1 MSEALMSGAQAIYRK
16 GAWHIIH
23 GMDSRQLRYFAA
35 VAQLGSFSAAARQ
48 LHIAQPALSRH
59 VKALED
65 TLGVKLLMRSVA
77 GVTTTQEGAELL
89 VKATQVLEQLDS
101 LARSIGPH
109 SEEVSGRVVL
119 GLPHS
124 TAAVLATP
132 LMRAAIRQFPNV
144 RLHLID
150 SLSGYLREWI
160 ESGRLDLAVLFDP
173 LPKAGVRLAP
183 IMVEDLCL
191 VGRPGSWPAGQ
202 LEIPLCEIAGHPIII
217 PSPAH
222 SNRRLLESAVLSH
235 GVRLNIIAEIDS
247 LAIQKLMVSD
257 GQVFSI
263 LTHGSIYN
271 ELAAGT
277 LQAVR
282 IVEPTV
288 SRSVMLASAM
298 ARSGNHAC
306 NAIHKL
312 TLETALG
319 LLRSQIWL
327 GHDILGYPP

>member
-1 MSEALMSGAQAIYRK
+1 
-16 GAWHIIH
+16 
-23 GMDSRQLRYFAA
+23 MDSRQLRYFAA

-65 TLGVKLLMRSVA
+65 ALGVKLLMRSVS
-77 GVTTTQEGAELL
+77 GVSTTQEGAELL
-89 VKATQVLEQLDS
+89 AKATQVLEQLDS
-101 LARSIGPH
+101 LSRSIGPR
-109 SEEVSGRVVL
+109 SQDVSGRVVL

-132 LMRAAIRQFPNV
+132 LLRAAIDQYPHV
-144 RLHLID
+144 RLHVID

-173 LPKAGVRLAP
+173 LPTAGIRLDP
-183 IMVEDLCL
+183 IMVEDFCL
-191 VGRPGSWPAGQ
+191 VGQPGSWPQEQQDIA
-202 LEIPLCEIAGHPIII
+202 LREIANRPLII
-217 PSPAH
+217 PSAAH

-235 GVRLNIIAEIDS
+235 GVRLNIVAEVDS
-247 LAIQKLMVSD
+247 LAIQKLMVLD

-282 IVEPTV
+282 IVEPTI

-298 ARSGNHAC
+298 SRSANHAC
-306 NAIHKL
+306 NAIHRL

-319 LLRSQIWL
+319 LLRAQVWR
-327 GHDILGYPP
+327 GHSLSG